1 MKIRRKGLV
10 RSPRRTTGSRI
21 RGHAALAA
29 MALLPALLC
38 APATAVAAENAG
50 PQVDKGFELRTP
62 NREYLDIANEI
73 RDQHTRVGVQTL
85 LKDANRTAGTEGDKG
100 CNAPEGAA
108 HTFCF
113 QPQVDGQGDDQ
124 NTEAWYPQG
133 VTTVSDAVADEQWGA
148 RKPVVTSWYSKGD
161 QGVRLSFLDPA
172 TKKYRH
178 VLLMIPDRDD
188 QNDPTLRPLTSGG
201 KSIHAGGIAWYGK
214 NLYVAD
220 TNGGIRVF
228 NTDYILDLEGSGDPA
243 AGDYRYVMLQ
253 VGAYV
258 KVQEPAGECGTGPTR
273 FSYIGL
279 DRSTKP
285 DRLITGEYCGG
296 GKDAPNGRVMTWN
309 LDNGRIAPVSG
320 DSERFRPQE
329 AHTLPTGYVQGASVH
344 DGKWYFTHRGE
355 GTGGYDKDAYY
366 LSRATE
372 KDGELVLDAK
382 DAVGTP
388 DGRGPSEDLSYYN
401 SSDHLWTLTEK
412 PGSRAIYSLQP
423 PS

>member
-1 MKIRRKGLV
+1 
-10 RSPRRTTGSRI
+10 
-21 RGHAALAA
+21 
-29 MALLPALLC
+29 MALLPSLLC
-38 APATAVAAENAG
+38 ASGTALAAENAG
-50 PQVDKGFELRTP
+50 PQIDEGFELRTP
-62 NREYLDIANEI
+62 NRSYLDTANEI
-73 RDQHTRVGVQTL
+73 RGQLTRSGVQSL
-85 LKDANRTAGTEGDKG
+85 LEDANRTAGTG
-100 CNAPEGAA
+100 CDAPEGAA

-113 QPQVDGQGDDQ
+113 QPESDGQGDDQ

-133 VTTVSDAVADEQWGA
+133 VTTVSDAVADEQWGSK
-148 RKPVVTSWYSKGD
+148 KPVVTSWYSKGD
-161 QGVRLSFLDPA
+161 KGVRLTFLDPA

-178 VLLMIPDRDD
+178 VLLAIPGRDD
-188 QNDPTLRPLTSGG
+188 HNDPDSQTTFRPVTNDGTSV
-201 KSIHAGGIAWYGK
+201 HAGGIAWYGK
-214 NLYVAD
+214 YLYVAD

-228 NTDYILDLEGSGDPA
+228 NTDYILDLEKSEMGNVGDKDHIGSYDPVFGDRYYAA
-243 AGDYRYVMLQ
+243 AGYRYVMLQ

-258 KVQEPAGECGTGPTR
+258 KVQEPEGKCGTGPTR

-296 GKDAPNGRVMTWN
+296 GKGEPNGRVMTWN
-309 LDNGRIAPVSG
+309 LDNGKIAPVSG
-320 DSERFRPQE
+320 DSERFRPQH

-355 GTGGYDKDAYY
+355 GTGGYDENAYY

-388 DGRGPSEDLSYYN
+388 GGRGPSEDLSYYN

-412 PGSRAIYSLQP
+412 PGSRAIYSLKP